1 MELSL
6 IDENYEVIVG
16 QHSIAHALKNPKRN
30 VKKIFGTS
38 ESLKELRKNAKFDE
52 FLELNVHDLQTQAK
66 KYIEKTGFRYSRI
79 PSNLFMVAQKQP
91 EFTHLDFYE
100 DVENSE
106 KYSMLVLDQISDVH
120 NGAAIM
126 RSAAFF
132 GVNTIVVSGK
142 NSFGL
147 SPSFTRIASGAYE
160 YVNILQVNSIAKF
173 LPKLKEKGVQVVG
186 FSEHASESVP
196 AVDLPKI
203 CLVLGNEEKGIS
215 HAVMRLLDHTVC
227 LKSNGQIKSLN
238 VSAASILA
246 MERILKIES

>member
-6 IDENYEVIVG
+6 VDENFEVIVG
-16 QHSIAHALKNPKRN
+16 QHSIAHALKNIKRP
-30 VKKIFGTS
+30 VKTVFGTA
-38 ESLKELRKNAKFDE
+38 ESLKELRKNATFDN
-52 FLELNVHDLQTQAK
+52 FKELSVHDLQTQAK

-79 PSNLFMVAQKQP
+79 PTNLFLVTQKLP
-91 EFTHLDFYE
+91 EFSHLDFYE

-106 KYSMLVLDQISDVH
+106 NYSMLILDQISDVH
-120 NGAAIM
+120 NGAAIL

-173 LPKLKEKGVQVVG
+173 IPKLKEKGVEVIG
-186 FSEHASESVP
+186 FSEHATSAVP
-196 AVDLPKI
+196 ETANKKL

-227 LKSNGQIKSLN
+227 LEAKGEIKSLN

-246 MERILKIES
+246 MEKIFC